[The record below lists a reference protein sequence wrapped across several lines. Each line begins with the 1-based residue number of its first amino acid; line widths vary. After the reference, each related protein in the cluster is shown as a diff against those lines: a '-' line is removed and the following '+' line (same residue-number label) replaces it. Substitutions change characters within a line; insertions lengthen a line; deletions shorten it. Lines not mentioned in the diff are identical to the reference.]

1 MESHQGIWIIGE
13 QRDGVV
19 QVISYELLTRGRQLA
34 NRKKQPLTAVVLGK
48 ISEESAI
55 ELIKRGADRI
65 LLVQDPALDHFLPE
79 PYTNTMAYLIAKYK
93 PEVIIS
99 GATSTGRTLMPLLA
113 VKCTTGLTAD
123 CTNLDIEEGTG
134 KMLQCRPAIGGN
146 IMATI
151 KCPDCLPQMATVR
164 PHSVQPAP
172 RDEERTGQVI
182 RETLPEGCFSSRVR
196 RVEFTE
202 SALENSNLQGA
213 DVIVSGGRGLKKAE
227 NFTMIYRLAKILHGA
242 VGATRDAV
250 DRGWVSY
257 HHQIGL
263 SGKTVSPKVY
273 ICAGVSG
280 SIQHLAGM
288 KTAENII
295 AINTNPDAQIFKV
308 ANYGIVGDLFE
319 ILPILIKKLEARTQ
333 IKKP

>member
-1 MESHQGIWIIGE
+1 MDSHQGIWIIGE

-34 NRKKQPLTAVVLGK
+34 DRKQQPLTAVVLGK

-55 ELIKRGADRI
+55 ELIKSGADRL
-65 LLVQDPALDHFLPE
+65 LLVQNPALDHFLPE

-93 PEVIIS
+93 PEIIIA

-113 VKCTTGLTAD
+113 VKCNTGLTAD
-123 CTNLDIEEGTG
+123 CTNLDIEAGTG

-151 KCPDCLPQMATVR
+151 KCPDRLPQMATVR
-164 PHSVQPAP
+164 PRSVKPAP
-172 RDEERTGQVI
+172 LDEERTGQVI
-182 RETLPEGCFSSRVR
+182 RETVPEECFSSRVR
-196 RVEFTE
+196 RVEFAE
-202 SALENSNLQGA
+202 SVRENSNLQGA

-257 HHQIGL
+257 PHQIGL